1 VRILL
6 AENMPRKLLAALVA
20 EGHEVDSYIP
30 LYLYTA
36 RTPPKIKTWY
46 LREKL
51 TGFASIKI
59 LVGAV
64 EDPFEHGVWG
74 ISDGLCRSPD
84 LQPIISISHIAP
96 IKNSHLKWTIRSIE
110 SF

>member
-1 VRILL
+1 
-6 AENMPRKLLAALVA
+6 MPRKLLAALVA

-36 RTPPKIKTWY
+36 RPPKIKTWY

-64 EDPFEHGVWG
+64 EDPFEHAVWG